1 MSNLESIRTQRA
13 QTESEFQTAFKSLFG
28 DSRASHHEQTITL
41 ALHREIC
48 ALYAAELSLITS
60 GKLPNE
66 EPSTKH
72 KEPLPS
78 FYIPPFA
85 FATRAN
91 TTTEPVPPLPRQD
104 AARLSL
110 LPRLL
115 ARVTRR
121 LQNRPLDDSGTS
133 TP

>member
-1 MSNLESIRTQRA
+1 MSNLEAIRNQRA
-13 QTESEFQTAFKSLFG
+13 ETESEFQTAFKSLFG
-28 DSRASHHEQTITL
+28 DNRPSLEQQTDAL

-60 GKLPNE
+60 GKL
-66 EPSTKH
+66 EPS
-72 KEPLPS
+72 
-78 FYIPPFA
+78 PFA
-85 FATRAN
+85 LRATEDTSSFILPPSSLSHAVP
-91 TTTEPVPPLPRQD
+91 TTEPVPPLPRQD